1 MKIFLS
7 FTPPPIINYFYSS
20 KGYSIS
26 SNKMGVVNL
35 GRLTSKKA
43 AGIVL

>member
-1 MKIFLS
+1 MNIFLS
-7 FTPPPIINYFYSS
+7 FTPPPIIIYFYSS

-26 SNKMGVVNL
+26 SNNIGVVNL
-35 GRLTSKKA
+35 GKLTSKKA